1 MAATQ
6 SGEAATVPAPEA
18 PDAASSSKVEPALRA
33 VDFSQPTRFTT
44 ELRRRI
50 AAALA
55 PLSESLSA
63 TLSAQLKA
71 EVAIEPGEIVENT
84 WAASQAGLAAD
95 AVAVGVQADT
105 AAHGMLIS
113 VDLPLVLQAL
123 ECLLGGKAAQAPAE
137 RHLSEIDWALARG
150 VLDTV
155 VGALSESWA
164 ELGGGPLTRGEVDV
178 EGDAEIDVAPGEP
191 TLSVALASTIDGC
204 SSAMCLLLPW
214 SAVQPIAVPRGPQ
227 AGAGAPAA
235 AALREGLSAAEVLLR
250 AEIGS
255 VQMPIEQMLAIV
267 PGSVVAMG
275 ERSELGVRLFAEEV
289 SVGRGRPG
297 RSGTRKA
304 LKIQAIDDAPVRAA
318 TYASLG
324 RAELDRARANLGAGA
339 DGSSPAILRSIFVR
353 VWAELGR
360 THMAL
365 GGALELTPGTVVE
378 LDQPAERPVEL
389 FANGLCFAS
398 GSLVVGA
405 DGGWGV
411 SVEQLM

>member
-1 MAATQ
+1 MAATE
-6 SGEAATVPAPEA
+6 SGEALTEPVPDA
-18 PDAASSSKVEPALRA
+18 PDGAPALRT

-50 AAALA
+50 AAALD

-63 TLSAQLKA
+63 ALSAQLKA
-71 EVAIEPGEIVENT
+71 TVAIEPGEITENT
-84 WAASQAGLAAD
+84 WAAAEAGLAAD

-105 AAHGMLIS
+105 PAHGMLFS
-113 VDLPLVLQAL
+113 VELPLVLQAL

-155 VGALSESWA
+155 VGELSESWA

-178 EGDAEIDVAPGEP
+178 EGDAEIDVPLGEP
-191 TLSVALASTIDGC
+191 TLSLTLASTIDGC

-214 SAVQPIAVPRGPQ
+214 SAVQPIAAPPGPQ
-227 AGAGAPAA
+227 AGGGAPAA

-255 VQMPIEQMLAIV
+255 VQMPIEEMLAIV
-267 PGSVVAMG
+267 PGSVVALG
-275 ERSELGVRLFAEEV
+275 ERSENGVRLFAEEV

-297 RSGTRKA
+297 RSGTHKA
-304 LKIQAIDDAPVRAA
+304 LKIQAVDEEPERAA

-324 RAELDRARANLGAGA
+324 RAELDRARAHLGA
-339 DGSSPAILRSIFVR
+339 DGADGASPAILRSIFVR

-360 THMAL
+360 THMGL
-365 GGALELTPGTVVE
+365 GEALELDPGTVVE

-411 SVEQLM
+411 SVDQLM

>member
-1 MAATQ
+1 MAASQ
-6 SGEAATVPAPEA
+6 SGETLTEPAPEA
-18 PDAASSSKVEPALRA
+18 PAGASSPAVEHTLRA

-50 AAALA
+50 AAALV

-63 TLSAQLKA
+63 ALSAQLKA
-71 EVAIEPGEIVENT
+71 PVAIERGEITENT
-84 WAASQAGLAAD
+84 WAAAQAGLAAD

-105 AAHGMLIS
+105 PSHGMLFS
-113 VDLPLVLQAL
+113 VELPLVLQAL

-155 VGALSESWA
+155 VGELSEAWA
-164 ELGGGPLTRGEVDV
+164 ELGGGALTRGVLDV
-178 EGDAEIDVAPGEP
+178 EGDAEVDVAPGEP
-191 TLSVALASTIDGC
+191 TLSVTLASTIDGC

-227 AGAGAPAA
+227 AGGGAPAA
-235 AALREGLSAAEVLLR
+235 AALREGLSAADVLLR

-267 PGSVVAMG
+267 PGSVVALG

-304 LKIQAIDDAPVRAA
+304 LKIQAVDDDPVRAA

-324 RAELDRARANLGAGA
+324 RAELDRARAHLGAAGE
-339 DGSSPAILRSIFVR
+339 GSSPAILRSIFVR

-365 GGALELTPGTVVE
+365 GSALELAPGTVVE
-378 LDQPAERPVEL
+378 LDQAAERPVEL

>member
-1 MAATQ
+1 MAASQ
-6 SGEAATVPAPEA
+6 SGEAVAEPVGVAQE
-18 PDAASSSKVEPALRA
+18 AASSSKMEPTLRP

-50 AAALA
+50 AAALE
-55 PLSESLSA
+55 PLSESLSVA
-63 TLSAQLKA
+63 LSAQLKA
-71 EVAIEPGEIVENT
+71 EVAIEPGGITENT
-84 WAASQAGLAAD
+84 WAAAQAALAAD
-95 AVAVGVQADT
+95 VVAVGVQADT
-105 AAHGMLIS
+105 PPHGMLFA
-113 VDLPLVLQAL
+113 VELPFVLQAL

-150 VLDTV
+150 VLDAV
-155 VGALSESWA
+155 VGELSEAWA
-164 ELGGGPLTRGEVDV
+164 ELGGGPLTRGELDL
-178 EGDAEIDVAPGEP
+178 EGDAEIDIAPGEP
-191 TLSVALASTIDGC
+191 TLSVTLASTIDGC
-204 SSAMCLLLPW
+204 TSAMCLLLPW

-227 AGAGAPAA
+227 AGGGAPAA
-235 AALREGLSAAEVLLR
+235 AALRDGLAAAEVLLR

-255 VQMPIEQMLAIV
+255 VQMPIEEMLAIV
-267 PGSVVAMG
+267 PGAIVALG

-297 RSGTRKA
+297 RSGARKA
-304 LKIQAIDDAPVRAA
+304 LKIQAVDDEPVRAA

-324 RAELDRARANLGAGA
+324 RAELDRARAHLGAGGA
-339 DGSSPAILRSIFVR
+339 GSSPAILRSIFVR

-365 GGALELTPGTVVE
+365 GSALELAPGTVVE
-378 LDQPAERPVEL
+378 LDQAAERPVEL

-411 SVEQLM
+411 SVEQLS

>member
-1 MAATQ
+1 MAASQ
-6 SGEAATVPAPEA
+6 SGEAVAEHAPETDT
-18 PDAASSSKVEPALRA
+18 DAAEPVLRPI
-33 VDFSQPTRFTT
+33 DFSQPTRFTT

-50 AAALA
+50 AAALV

-63 TLSAQLKA
+63 ALSAQLKA
-71 EVAIEPGEIVENT
+71 AVSIEPGEIAENA
-84 WAASQAGLAAD
+84 WAAAQAGLAAD

-105 AAHGMLIS
+105 PAHGMLFS
-113 VDLPLVLQAL
+113 VELPLVLQAL
-123 ECLLGGKAAQAPAE
+123 ECLLGGKAAQAPSE
-137 RHLSEIDWALARG
+137 RHLSEIDWVLARG

-155 VGALSESWA
+155 VGELSEAWA
-164 ELGGGPLTRGEVDV
+164 ELGGGALTRGELDV
-178 EGDAEIDVAPGEP
+178 EGDAEVEVAPTEP
-191 TLSVALASTIDGC
+191 TLEVTLASTIDGC

-214 SAVQPIAVPRGPQ
+214 SAVQPIAAARVP

-235 AALREGLSAAEVLLR
+235 AALREGLSLAEVLLR

-267 PGSVVAMG
+267 PGSVVELG
-275 ERSELGVRLFAEEV
+275 ERAELGVRLFAEEV

-297 RSGTRKA
+297 RNGTRKA
-304 LKIQAIDDAPVRAA
+304 LKIESVDDAPVRAA

-324 RAELDRARANLGAGA
+324 RAELERARAHLGAGA

-365 GGALELTPGTVVE
+365 GGALELAPGTVVE
-378 LDQPAERPVEL
+378 LDQPAERSVEL

-398 GSLVVGA
+398 GSLVVDA

-411 SVEQLM
+411 SVDQLM

>member
-1 MAATQ
+1 MAASQ
-6 SGEAATVPAPEA
+6 SAETLTEAPEIQ
-18 PDAASSSKVEPALRA
+18 DAASSSEVEPTLRP

-50 AAALA
+50 AGALE
-55 PLSESLSA
+55 PLSESLA
-63 TLSAQLKA
+63 AALSAQLKA
-71 EVAIEPGEIVENT
+71 AVAIEPGEIAENT
-84 WAASQAGLAAD
+84 WAAAQAGLAAD

-105 AAHGMLIS
+105 TAHGMLIS
-113 VDLPLVLQAL
+113 VERPLVLQAL

-137 RHLSEIDWALARG
+137 RHLSEIDWVLARG

-155 VGALSESWA
+155 VGELSDAWA
-164 ELGGGPLTRGEVDV
+164 ELGGGPLTRGEVDL

-191 TLSVALASTIDGC
+191 TLSVTLASEIDGC

-227 AGAGAPAA
+227 AGAGAPVA

-267 PGSVVAMG
+267 PGSVVELG

-297 RSGTRKA
+297 RSGSRKA
-304 LKIQAIDDAPVRAA
+304 LKIQSIDDEPVRAA
-318 TYASLG
+318 RYATLG
-324 RAELDRARANLGAGA
+324 RAELDRARAHLGASA

-365 GGALELTPGTVVE
+365 GGALELAPGTVVE
-378 LDQPAERPVEL
+378 LDQAAERPVEL

-411 SVEQLM
+411 TVDQLM

>member
-1 MAATQ
+1 MAASQ
-6 SGEAATVPAPEA
+6 SAEAPAEQAPEA
-18 PDAASSSKVEPALRA
+18 EGAPPELRP

-50 AAALA
+50 AAALE
-55 PLSESLSA
+55 PLSESLA
-63 TLSAQLKA
+63 AALSAQLKA
-71 EVAIEPGEIVENT
+71 AVSIEPGEITENT
-84 WAASQAGLAAD
+84 WAAAQAGLAAD

-105 AAHGMLIS
+105 AAHGMLFS
-113 VDLPLVLQAL
+113 VELALVLQAL

-137 RHLSEIDWALARG
+137 RHLSEIDWVLARG

-155 VGALSESWA
+155 VGELSQAWE

-178 EGDAEIDVAPGEP
+178 EGDAEVDVAPGEP
-191 TLSVALASTIDGC
+191 TLSVTLASTIDGC

-227 AGAGAPAA
+227 AGTGAPAA

-267 PGSVVAMG
+267 PGAVVGLG

-304 LKIQAIDDAPVRAA
+304 LKIQAVDDEPVRAA

-324 RAELDRARANLGAGA
+324 RAELDRARAHLGAAAEGP
-339 DGSSPAILRSIFVR
+339 SPAILRSIFVR

-365 GGALELTPGTVVE
+365 GDALELAPGTVVE
-378 LDQPAERPVEL
+378 LDQAAERPVEL

-398 GSLVVGA
+398 GSLVVAA

-411 SVEQLM
+411 TVEQLM

>member
-1 MAATQ
+1 MAATA
-6 SGEAATVPAPEA
+6 SGETATVPAPEA
-18 PDAASSSKVEPALRA
+18 PDAASSLKVEPTLRT

-63 TLSAQLKA
+63 ALSAQLKA
-71 EVAIEPGEIVENT
+71 EVAIEPGEIAENT
-84 WAASQAGLAAD
+84 WAAAQAGLAAD

-105 AAHGMLIS
+105 PAHGMLIS
-113 VDLPLVLQAL
+113 VELALVLQSL

-155 VGALSESWA
+155 VGALSEAWA

-178 EGDAEIDVAPGEP
+178 EGDAEIDVAPSEP
-191 TLSVALASTIDGC
+191 TLSVTLASTIDGC
-204 SSAMCLLLPW
+204 ASAMCLLLPW

-227 AGAGAPAA
+227 AGGAPAA

-250 AEIGS
+250 AEVGS

-267 PGSVVAMG
+267 PGSVVALG
-275 ERSELGVRLFAEEV
+275 ERSELGVRLYAEEV
-289 SVGRGRPG
+289 SVGLGRPG

-304 LKIQAIDDAPVRAA
+304 LKIQAVDDAPTRAP

-324 RAELDRARANLGAGA
+324 RAELERARANLGAA
-339 DGSSPAILRSIFVR
+339 PDGSSPAILRSIFVR

-365 GGALELTPGTVVE
+365 GGALELAPGTVVE
-378 LDQPAERPVEL
+378 LDQAAERPVEL

>member
-1 MAATQ
+1 MAASQ
-6 SGEAATVPAPEA
+6 SGETLAEPIAEA
-18 PDAASSSKVEPALRA
+18 PDAASPSKAEPTLRA

-55 PLSESLSA
+55 PLSESLA
-63 TLSAQLKA
+63 AALTTQLKA
-71 EVAIEPGEIVENT
+71 EVTIEPGEITENT
-84 WAASQAGLAAD
+84 WAAAQAGLAAD

-105 AAHGMLIS
+105 PPHGMLFS
-113 VDLPLVLQAL
+113 VELSLVLQSL

-155 VGALSESWA
+155 VGQLSEAWA

-191 TLSVALASTIDGC
+191 TLSVTLASTIDGC

-214 SAVQPIAVPRGPQ
+214 SAVQPIAAPRGPQ
-227 AGAGAPAA
+227 AGGGAPVA

-255 VQMPIEQMLAIV
+255 VQMPIEEMLAIV
-267 PGSVVAMG
+267 PGSVVGLG
-275 ERSELGVRLFAEEV
+275 ERSELGVRLFAEAV

-304 LKIQAIDDAPVRAA
+304 LKIQAVDDEPVRAP

-324 RAELDRARANLGAGA
+324 RAELDRARAHLGAAA

-365 GGALELTPGTVVE
+365 GSALELAPGTVVE
-378 LDQPAERPVEL
+378 LDQAAERPVEL